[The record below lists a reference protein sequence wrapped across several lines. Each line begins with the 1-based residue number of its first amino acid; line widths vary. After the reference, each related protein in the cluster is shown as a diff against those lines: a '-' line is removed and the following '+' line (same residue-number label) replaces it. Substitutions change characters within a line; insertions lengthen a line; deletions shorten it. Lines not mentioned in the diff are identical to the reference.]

1 MTRPWLTLWLI
12 LCPLLSGAGCAAQP
26 LTADCEPEIIVQEVL
41 KPLPPD
47 LLIPQPCP
55 SVPRAGDLQ
64 VLLDWAENCAIAAR
78 LANDQLDAIR
88 ALQD

>member
-1 MTRPWLTLWLI
+1 
-12 LCPLLSGAGCAAQP
+12 
-26 LTADCEPEIIVQEVL
+26 VQEVL